1 MFSTFRHRKHYHL
14 VFLIQALLF
23 GTTFPQRHIVHIHT
37 HEPGCLGR
45 TQAPRPQRI
54 YISQVC
60 QSINIKHLIAVQLLQ
75 TGDVPHTT
83 PHPTSQTITF
93 SFCQASSNLSKPT
106 DQNLTTAA
114 VWPEKLKQLQTVA
127 SSSNKAEKKGFRGIS
142 VGNIQLKHWI
152 KTNKIHSTGYFKPVI
167 TSCGRFGGGPVTE
180 WEKLTAV
187 CFIVRV

>member
-23 GTTFPQRHIVHIHT
+23 GTYIVHIHT

-114 VWPEKLKQLQTVA
+114 VCPEKLKQLQTVA
-127 SSSNKAEKKGFRGIS
+127 SSSNKAEKKGFRG
-142 VGNIQLKHWI
+142 K
-152 KTNKIHSTGYFKPVI
+152 HSTE
-167 TSCGRFGGGPVTE
+167 T
-180 WEKLTAV
+180 LN
-187 CFIVRV
+187 

>member
-1 MFSTFRHRKHYHL
+1 MCSTFRHRKHYHL

-83 PHPTSQTITF
+83 PHPTSQTITSQQLVPAELSVRLHQTSASPPIRTSPQLLCDLKSWN
-93 SFCQASSNLSKPT
+93 SFKLLHPAATKPRGRDSEGFQWET
-106 DQNLTTAA
+106 FN
-114 VWPEKLKQLQTVA
+114 WNIELKQIESTLLDT
-127 SSSNKAEKKGFRGIS
+127 SS
-142 VGNIQLKHWI
+142 
-152 KTNKIHSTGYFKPVI
+152 P
-167 TSCGRFGGGPVTE
+167 
-180 WEKLTAV
+180 
-187 CFIVRV
+187 